1 MLEKITFTKLM
12 NLKNVVKIETI
23 NAEKLK
29 QFGLTP
35 YGLSLKKGK
44 KVVLKD
50 GESAYIND
58 ELIVR
63 LDASK
68 IYLHHL
74 KVDEEA
80 KAKKEAEEKAKADKE
95 ALEAKAKKENIVKEE
110 KTQKTNQPKKSTSDK

>member
-74 KVDEEA
+74 KVD
-80 KAKKEAEEKAKADKE
+80 KKP
-95 ALEAKAKKENIVKEE
+95 
-110 KTQKTNQPKKSTSDK
+110 KTQKTKQPKKSTSNK

>member
-1 MLEKITFTKLM
+1 M
-12 NLKNVVKIETI
+12 NLKNVVKIETV

-29 QFGLTP
+29 EFGLTT
-35 YGLSLKKGK
+35 YGLSLKKGEEI
-44 KVVLKD
+44 VLKD

-74 KVDEEA
+74 KVD
-80 KAKKEAEEKAKADKE
+80 KKP
-95 ALEAKAKKENIVKEE
+95 
-110 KTQKTNQPKKSTSDK
+110 KTRKPKQPKKSTSGK